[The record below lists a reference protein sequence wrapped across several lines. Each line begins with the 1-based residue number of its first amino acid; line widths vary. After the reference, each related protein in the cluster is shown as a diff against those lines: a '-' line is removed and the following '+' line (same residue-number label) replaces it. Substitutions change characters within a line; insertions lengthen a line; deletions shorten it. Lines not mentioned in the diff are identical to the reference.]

1 VLRCVCCNEADR
13 AHWLPHPVVCEEYV
27 RESDCPFVCERAEY
41 RHYELSSVTLLQ
53 YPRGALACGAAPRR
67 HVDVTACEVRAQR
80 DAGDSGCFFKL
91 VRGGFKLEFMCPS
104 ADDCT
109 AWVAALSR
117 AAAAEHPQHSDTLT
131 AAKNVAA
138 SAGPGVVSGV
148 HPSQGYTP
156 PPRVLRYT
164 DIEDA
169 EGGIGVSV
177 GQHASGFPVVCLVDP
192 RGPAAQCG
200 VVAGVLIC
208 AISGTSVRG
217 MPLPQVAELLVGP
230 PGSVV
235 DLVLGEHDGG
245 GTPARAPTV
254 RLTRTN
260 LSSLA
265 EVASRTAPRVA
276 QPDATPSV
284 WSDDSVVQKLRSD
297 LCSFYK
303 RVAPEKSGRVA
314 MIVQDFVS
322 RGATSEELQHL
333 NDELLATYGSDLSS
347 VDTSV
352 SGAALDVNARGRES
366 TSYSVRGYSSFEGG
380 RERGWAGGGRP
391 FSISSVFTPDYL
403 SDDASAFQIPAP
415 RLVAQVR
422 SARDTSARNTNLD
435 ARADS
440 DARAGIARTPMA
452 EDPHSVAR
460 VEAAHSQKSAPQ

>member
-1 VLRCVCCNEADR
+1 M
-13 AHWLPHPVVCEEYV
+13 
-27 RESDCPFVCERAEY
+27 CERAEY
-41 RHYELSSVTLLQ
+41 RHYELSGARLLQ
-53 YPRGALACGAAPRR
+53 YPRGASACDAVPRR
-67 HVDVTACEVRAQR
+67 HVDVTACELRAQR

-91 VRGGFKLEFMCPS
+91 VRGGLKLEFMCPS

-117 AAAAEHPQHSDTLT
+117 AAAAERPQHSETLT
-131 AAKNVAA
+131 AAINVAA
-138 SAGPGVVSGV
+138 SAGSGV
-148 HPSQGYTP
+148 LPGLHPGQGHTP

-164 DIEDA
+164 DIENA

-177 GQHASGFPVVCLVDP
+177 QQHASGFPVVCLVDP

-245 GTPARAPTV
+245 STPSLAPTV
-254 RLTRTN
+254 RLTRAN

-265 EVASRTAPRVA
+265 EVASRTAPRAA
-276 QPDATPSV
+276 QPATPSV
-284 WSDDSVVQKLRSD
+284 WSNDPVVQKVHSD
-297 LCSFYK
+297 LCTFYK

-333 NDELLATYGSDLSS
+333 NDELRATYGEDLSG

-352 SGAALDVNARGRES
+352 SSAALDVNARGRES

-380 RERGWAGGGRP
+380 SEGGWVGGGRL

-415 RLVAQVR
+415 RLVAQDR
-422 SARDTSARNTNLD
+422 SARDTSARNTNSNT
-435 ARADS
+435 RADS

-452 EDPHSVAR
+452 EDPHRVAR
-460 VEAAHSQKSAPQ
+460 VEAAHSRKSAP